1 MPVLGELN
9 VIGFTLDEIRV
20 KIEKQLLA
28 DYFKKKANIFVI
40 KISGL

>member
-1 MPVLGELN
+1 MPVLGDN
-9 VIGFTLDEIRV
+9 VVVLVEIRV

-28 DYFKKKANIFVI
+28 DYFKRSQYFCHC